1 MKFSLTI
8 LYYKILNRFDLQFI
22 KHSLQDMRREKAKV
36 IFGVSGIAI
45 SLFLLTSIGMFN
57 DTMSYNYIRL
67 VTLTTGEADIVIT
80 KTVETDLNFDPF
92 FDENIIDDDLED
104 IKGVEEFFTR
114 IMILAK
120 VSSEYVDKNMSLE
133 VYGMDFEAEAENGN
147 MGDLVVIDDDG
158 NETDEII
165 ESKLGFGECIL
176 LEKAAELLEVDEGDT
191 IHMEYLDYTLD
202 VVVSE
207 ICIQDLKFM
216 HFETALV
223 LLDLEE
229 VQSFINREGQ
239 INYIMGTIENRE
251 VVYNARNIDET
262 TLRLR
267 KIGSDIQER
276 LDINQ
281 FEVTLPKLEEL
292 EAREFNLLSIT
303 ILFWFITL
311 LSMLI
316 TGILINSILSTSIE
330 ERIREF
336 GIIRVVGGKKDFPV
350 KMVIFEGLLL
360 GLIGSLIGVI
370 IGMAFAEP
378 LAIMLFAS
386 VDSDVSQMVFVIQ
399 PSTILIA
406 FSIGIVIPV
415 IVSILPA
422 IKVGKMDLI
431 KSITPFQPK
440 EEGWEISKEE
450 SANVKSLIIG
460 LSIASMGMLMFILLP
475 RVIITGEFM
484 LIASL
489 FIGLLAAILLG
500 MVLVSIAII
509 PYLQKLML
517 GIISPAI
524 KRYASIIR
532 ISLNRYRRRNTGT
545 IIMFAISFSFIF
557 FNTSLS
563 EMQSENTA
571 MALRFQYGSDLVI
584 VNQGLNEDDAVTL
597 EMVEA
602 LRTIKG
608 VDKVAYTLHN
618 TFDYQAIISVVIE
631 TSGGGDLQ
639 QSSSAEQNIR
649 DLFEYY
655 TTVQNRK
662 FKVTAGDI
670 SGHDEM
676 VCGFIGIDED
686 FVELIDKDLLIWE
699 SPEDDPD
706 YSFDKMF
713 DKNNTVIIAQSIASI
728 LGVEDV
734 GEEIRLVFYDPSIEN
749 DPGKAMLFT
758 IAGISG
764 GIPGFW
770 NFRSSETSAYG
781 GGVMVSLENY
791 MRLMDVENPEEPNM
805 IVDKV
810 FINLRDNSE
819 ESIEETK
826 EDIRNL
832 FQDSNFIIDDAISKI
847 NYIEEANER
856 QSLIME
862 IILGFTIVI
871 CIFGL
876 VSTMYAIL
884 LERKFEIGILRAIG
898 LKAKNVRNMFL
909 IESLLIM
916 LSAGLMGMAIGTYT
930 AYLLQ
935 SNTALFSEMPL
946 VFVFP
951 LETFLRVFIISIT
964 VSIVG
969 TYLILLKLSKQTVMD
984 VFRQSF

>member
-1 MKFSLTI
+1 MKFNLKI
-8 LYYKILNRFDLQFI
+8 LYYKILNRYNLQFI
-22 KHSLQDMRREKAKV
+22 KLSLQDMRREKSKV

-92 FDENIIDDDLED
+92 FDEDIIDDDLED
-104 IKGVEEFFTR
+104 IKGVEEFFPR
-114 IMILAK
+114 IMLLAK
-120 VSSEYVDKNMSLE
+120 VSSEYADQNVSLE
-133 VYGMDFEAEAENGN
+133 VYGMDFEAEADNGN
-147 MGDLVVIDDDG
+147 IGDIVVVDDDG

-165 ESKLGFGECIL
+165 DSKLGYGECIL
-176 LEKAAELLEVDEGDT
+176 LEKAAELLEVDKGDT

-207 ICIQDLKFM
+207 ICVQDLKFM

-223 LLDLEE
+223 LLNLEE

-276 LDINQ
+276 LDINE

-292 EAREFNLLSIT
+292 EAREFNLMSIT

-316 TGILINSILSTSIE
+316 TGILINSVLSTSIE

-336 GIIRVVGGKKDFPV
+336 GIIRVVGGKKVFPV

-370 IGMAFAEP
+370 AGIAFAEP
-378 LAIMLFAS
+378 LSIMLFAS
-386 VDSDVSQMVFVIQ
+386 VDSDISKMEFVIQ
-399 PSTILIA
+399 PSTILIS
-406 FSIGIVIPV
+406 FSIGMIIP
-415 IVSILPA
+415 ILVSILPA
-422 IKVGKMDLI
+422 IKAAKMDLI

-450 SANVKSLIIG
+450 SANVKSFIIG
-460 LSIASMGMLMFILLP
+460 LSIASMGMLMFVLLP

-489 FIGLLAAILLG
+489 FIGLLAAILIG

-509 PYLQKLML
+509 PYLQKLLL

-524 KRYASIIR
+524 KRYVNIIR
-532 ISLNRYRRRNTGT
+532 ISLNRYKRRNTGT

-563 EMQSENTA
+563 KMQSENLE
-571 MALRFQYGSDLVI
+571 MALKFQYGSDLVI
-584 VNQGLNEDDAVTL
+584 VNQGLDEDNAVTL

-602 LRTIKG
+602 LGTIKG

-631 TSGGGDLQ
+631 TSGGGGYQ

-655 TTVQNRK
+655 TTVQSRK
-662 FKVTAGDI
+662 FRVTVGDI
-670 SGHDEM
+670 SGYDEI

-686 FVELIDKDLLIWE
+686 FVDLIDKDLLIWT

-713 DKNNTVIIAQSIASI
+713 DKNNTVIIAKSIASI
-728 LGVEDV
+728 LGVEEV
-734 GEEIRLVFYDPSIEN
+734 GEEIRLIFYSPFIEN
-749 DPGKAMLFT
+749 DPGKVMLFT

-764 GIPGFW
+764 GIPGYW

-791 MRLMDVENPEEPNM
+791 MRLMDVKNPGEPNM
-805 IVDKV
+805 IIDKV
-810 FINLRDNSE
+810 FVNLRDNSE

-832 FQDSNFIIDDAISKI
+832 FQDTSFIIDDAISKI
-847 NYIEEANER
+847 NFIEEANER

-909 IESLLIM
+909 IESLIIM
-916 LSAGLMGMAIGTYT
+916 LSAGIMGMAIGTYT

-935 SNTALFSEMPL
+935 SNTALMSEMPL
-946 VFVFP
+946 VFAFP
-951 LETFLRVFIISIT
+951 FDTFLRVFFISVA
-964 VSIVG
+964 VSIIG
-969 TYLILLKLSKQTVMD
+969 MYLILLKLSKQTVMD

>member
-1 MKFSLTI
+1 MKFSLTL
-8 LYYKILNRFDLQFI
+8 LYYKIVNRYHLQFI
-22 KHSLQDMRREKAKV
+22 RQSLQDMRREKAKV

-104 IKGVEEFFTR
+104 IKGVEELFPR

-207 ICIQDLKFM
+207 ICVQDLKFM

-223 LLDLEE
+223 LLNLEE

-360 GLIGSLIGVI
+360 GLIGSLLGVI

-422 IKVGKMDLI
+422 YKAGKMDLI

-450 SANVKSLIIG
+450 SANVKSFIIG

-517 GIISPAI
+517 GIISPFI

-557 FNTSLS
+557 FNTSIS
-563 EMQSENTA
+563 EMQSENLA
-571 MALRFQYGSDLVI
+571 MSLRFQYGSDLVI

-662 FKVTAGDI
+662 FRVTAGDI
-670 SGHDEM
+670 SGHDEI

-728 LGVEDV
+728 LGVEEV
-734 GEEIRLVFYDPSIEN
+734 GEEIRLIFYDPSIEN

-805 IVDKV
+805 IIDKV

-909 IESLLIM
+909 IESLIIM

-964 VSIVG
+964 VSIIG
-969 TYLILLKLSKQTVMD
+969 MYLILLKLSKQTVMD

>member
-8 LYYKILNRFDLQFI
+8 LYYKIVNRYHLQFI
-22 KHSLQDMRREKAKV
+22 KQSLQDMRREKAKV

-92 FDENIIDDDLED
+92 FDENIIDEDLED
-104 IKGVEEFFTR
+104 IKGVEEWFPR

-120 VSSEYVDKNMSLE
+120 ASSEYIDKNMSLE

-147 MGDLVVIDDDG
+147 IGDLVVIDDDG

-176 LEKAAELLEVDEGDT
+176 LEKAAELLDVDEGDT
-191 IHMEYLDYTLD
+191 IHMEYLDYKLD

-207 ICIQDLKFM
+207 ICVQDLKFM

-223 LLDLEE
+223 LLNLEE

-360 GLIGSLIGVI
+360 GLIGSLVGVI
-370 IGMAFAEP
+370 IGIAFAEP

-399 PSTILIA
+399 PSTILIT

-422 IKVGKMDLI
+422 YKAGKMDLI

-440 EEGWEISKEE
+440 EEGWEIKKEE
-450 SANVKSLIIG
+450 SANVKSFIIG

-524 KRYASIIR
+524 KRYSSIIR

-557 FNTSLS
+557 FNTSIS
-563 EMQSENTA
+563 EMQSENLA
-571 MALRFQYGSDLVI
+571 MSLRFQYGSDLVI

-662 FKVTAGDI
+662 FRVTAGDI
-670 SGHDEM
+670 SGHDEI

-686 FVELIDKDLLIWE
+686 FVELVDKDLLIWE

-728 LGVEDV
+728 LGVEEV
-734 GEEIRLVFYDPSIEN
+734 GEEIRLIFYDPSIEN

-805 IVDKV
+805 IIDKV

-909 IESLLIM
+909 IESLIIM
-916 LSAGLMGMAIGTYT
+916 LSAGIMGMAIGTYT

-964 VSIVG
+964 VSIIG
-969 TYLILLKLSKQTVMD
+969 MYLILLKLSKQTVMD

>member
-1 MKFSLTI
+1 MKYSLTL

-22 KHSLQDMRREKAKV
+22 RHSLQDMRREKAKV

-92 FDENIIDDDLED
+92 FDENIIDNDLED
-104 IKGVEEFFTR
+104 IKGVEEFFPR
-114 IMILAK
+114 IMVLAK
-120 VSSEYVDKNMSLE
+120 VSSEYVDENVSLE
-133 VYGMDFEAEAENGN
+133 VYGLDFEAEADNGN
-147 MGDLVVIDDDG
+147 LGDLIVVDDDG

-165 ESKLGFGECIL
+165 ESKPGFGECIL
-176 LEKAAELLEVDEGDT
+176 LEKAAELLDVDEGDT

-207 ICIQDLKFM
+207 ICVQDLKFM

-223 LLDLEE
+223 LLNLEE
-229 VQSFINREGQ
+229 VQTFINREGQ
-239 INYIMGTIENRE
+239 INYIMGTIENRQT
-251 VVYNARNIDET
+251 VYDARNIDET

-276 LDINQ
+276 LDINE

-292 EAREFNLLSIT
+292 EAREFNLLGMT
-303 ILFWFITL
+303 IIFWFITL

-336 GIIRVVGGKKDFPV
+336 GIIRVVGGKKVFPV
-350 KMVIFEGLLL
+350 KMVIFEGLFL
-360 GLIGSLIGVI
+360 GLVGSLIGVI
-370 IGMAFAEP
+370 AGVAFTEP
-378 LAIMLFAS
+378 LSIMLFAS
-386 VDSDVSQMVFVIQ
+386 VDSDVSKMEFVIQ
-399 PSTILIA
+399 PSTILIG
-406 FSIGIVIPV
+406 FCIGIIIPV
-415 IVSILPA
+415 IVSFLPA
-422 IKVGKMDLI
+422 YKAAKMNLI

-440 EEGWEISKEE
+440 EEGWKISKEE
-450 SANVKSLIIG
+450 SANVKSFIIG
-460 LSIASMGMLMFILLP
+460 ISIASMGMLMFILLP

-489 FIGLLAAILLG
+489 FIGLLAAILIG
-500 MVLVSIAII
+500 MVFVSIAII
-509 PYLQKLML
+509 PYLQKLLL

-557 FNTSLS
+557 FITSIS
-563 EMQSENTA
+563 EMQSENLA
-571 MALRFQYGSDLVI
+571 MSLRFQYGSDLVI
-584 VNQGLNEDDAVTL
+584 VNQGLDEDDAVTL

-631 TSGGGDLQ
+631 TSGGGGLQ

-655 TTVQNRK
+655 TTMQSRK
-662 FKVTAGDI
+662 FRVTVGDI
-670 SGHDEM
+670 SGHDNI
-676 VCGFIGIDED
+676 VCGFIGIEED
-686 FVELIDKDLLIWE
+686 FLDIIDKDLLIWE
-699 SPEDDPD
+699 SPEDDAD

-713 DKNNTVIIAQSIASI
+713 DKNNTVIIAKSIASV
-728 LGVEDV
+728 LGVEEA
-734 GEEIRLVFYDPSIEN
+734 GEEIRLIFYDPNIEN
-749 DPGKAMLFT
+749 DPGKAILFT
-758 IAGISG
+758 VAGITG

-781 GGVMVSLENY
+781 GGVMVSMENY
-791 MRLMDVENPEEPNM
+791 MRLMDVENPGEPNM
-805 IVDKV
+805 IIDKI

-819 ESIEETK
+819 ESIEDTK

-832 FQDSNFIIDDAISKI
+832 FQDTSFIIDDAISKI

-862 IILGFTIVI
+862 IILGFTIII

-876 VSTMYAIL
+876 ISTMYAIL
-884 LERKFEIGILRAIG
+884 LERKLEIGILRAIG

-909 IESLLIM
+909 IESLIIM
-916 LSAGLMGMAIGTYT
+916 LSAGIMGMVIGTYT

-935 SNTALFSEMPL
+935 SNSALFSEMPL
-946 VFVFP
+946 VFAFP
-951 LETFLRVFIISIT
+951 LDTFLRVFIISVA
-964 VSIVG
+964 VSIIG
-969 TYLILLKLSKQTVMD
+969 MYLILLKLSKQTVMD

>member
-8 LYYKILNRFDLQFI
+8 LYYKIVNRYHLQFI
-22 KHSLQDMRREKAKV
+22 KQSLQDMRREKAKV

-92 FDENIIDDDLED
+92 FDENIIDEDLED
-104 IKGVEEFFTR
+104 IKGVEEWFPR

-120 VSSEYVDKNMSLE
+120 ASSEYIDKNMSLE

-147 MGDLVVIDDDG
+147 IGDLVVIDDDG

-176 LEKAAELLEVDEGDT
+176 LEKAAELLDVDEGDT
-191 IHMEYLDYTLD
+191 IHMEYLDYKLD

-207 ICIQDLKFM
+207 ICVQDLKFM

-223 LLDLEE
+223 LLNLEE

-360 GLIGSLIGVI
+360 GLIGSLVGVI
-370 IGMAFAEP
+370 IGIAFAEP

-422 IKVGKMDLI
+422 YKAGKMDLI

-440 EEGWEISKEE
+440 EEGWEIKKEE
-450 SANVKSLIIG
+450 SANVKSFIIG

-524 KRYASIIR
+524 KRYSSIIR

-557 FNTSLS
+557 FNTSIS
-563 EMQSENTA
+563 EMQSENLA

-655 TTVQNRK
+655 TTVQSRK
-662 FKVTAGDI
+662 FRVTIGDI
-670 SGHDEM
+670 SGHDEI

-686 FVELIDKDLLIWE
+686 FVELVDKDLLIWE

-728 LGVEDV
+728 LGVEEV
-734 GEEIRLVFYDPSIEN
+734 GEEIRLVFYDPTIEN

-805 IVDKV
+805 IIDKV

-909 IESLLIM
+909 IESLIIM
-916 LSAGLMGMAIGTYT
+916 LSAGIMGMAIGTYT

-964 VSIVG
+964 VSIIG
-969 TYLILLKLSKQTVMD
+969 MYLILLKLSKQTVMD